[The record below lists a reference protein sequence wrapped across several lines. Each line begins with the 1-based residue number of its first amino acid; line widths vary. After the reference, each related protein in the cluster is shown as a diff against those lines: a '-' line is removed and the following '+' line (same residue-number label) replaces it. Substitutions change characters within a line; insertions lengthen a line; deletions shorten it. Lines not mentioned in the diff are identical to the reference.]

1 MKKTLIFCML
11 YIGIIL
17 TGCSNSE
24 DENDMKKTYSED
36 TWEISA
42 KASEDT
48 QHKYQIME
56 NYPTEGGPVITK
68 KPNNAKV
75 SELRRDAG
83 IYYVYEPETGFTGTD
98 EVEITTNISA
108 GGSEIVA
115 KNILTLKIVVN
126 E

>member
-1 MKKTLIFCML
+1 MKNKLLLCML
-11 YIGIIL
+11 FTGILL
-17 TGCSNSE
+17 TGCSNNEE
-24 DENDMKKTYSED
+24 DDIKKTYRED

-42 KASEDT
+42 KASENT
-48 QHKYQIME
+48 QYKYQIMQ
-56 NYPTEGGPVITK
+56 NHPTEGGPVITK
-68 KPNNAKV
+68 EPDNARV

-98 EVEITTNISA
+98 EVEITNNISA

-115 KNILTLKIVVN
+115 KNILKLKIIVA

>member
-1 MKKTLIFCML
+1 MKNALVLCML
-11 YIGIIL
+11 FFGIIF
-17 TGCSNSE
+17 TGCSNNE
-24 DENDMKKTYSED
+24 DDDIKKTYSED
-36 TWEISA
+36 TWEIST
-42 KASEDT
+42 KVSEDT
-48 QHKYQIME
+48 QYKYQIME

-68 KPNNAKV
+68 EPDNAKV

-98 EVEITTNISA
+98 EVEITNNISA